1 MVTVKIP
8 GPLRKLTSGKD
19 LIELEG
25 VATVKEAIDKLIA
38 TYPEL
43 EDRLKDENG
52 SVREFINIF
61 VNNQD
66 IRFLNELD
74 TPLRDND
81 HIILVPAIAGGEERR
96 RITLYFPPERIK
108 EPVIYN
114 LGHMFKLVT
123 NIRKANVDEDFGWV
137 SLEVEGSDEEFN
149 KAIEYLKDLGIR
161 VEPVEGD
168 ILV

>member
-1 MVTVKIP
+1 M
-8 GPLRKLTSGKD
+8 
-19 LIELEG
+19 
-25 VATVKEAIDKLIA
+25 
-38 TYPEL
+38 
-43 EDRLKDENG
+43 
-52 SVREFINIF
+52 
-61 VNNQD
+61 
-66 IRFLNELD
+66 
-74 TPLRDND
+74 
-81 HIILVPAIAGGEERR
+81 
-96 RITLYFPPERIK
+96 TLYFPPERIK